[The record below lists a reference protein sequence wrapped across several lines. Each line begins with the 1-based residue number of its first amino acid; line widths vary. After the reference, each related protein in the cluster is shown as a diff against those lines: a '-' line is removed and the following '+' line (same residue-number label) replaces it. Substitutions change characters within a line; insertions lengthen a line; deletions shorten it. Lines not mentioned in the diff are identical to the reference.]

1 MALTQSTTQSLK
13 NQLPKLV
20 QSQARNIVRRA
31 FEKLKTKMIAEFQA
45 HPVTREIEGGIN
57 ASNVSGTLGGITNL
71 YSFIGFNAD
80 SNPIEPIEDLLLRTD
95 IRFVK
100 INKQTIEFEVTL
112 PEAQEIF
119 KATPLPWAPGRSWAK
134 GIESGL
140 SGLGYYLKKSSSG
153 SRSGLGVQTSQK
165 VRKGVKFNNTKYISS
180 FLKKYQKQFENIT
193 L

>member
-1 MALTQSTTQSLK
+1 MALTKSTTQSLK

-31 FEKLKTKMIAEFQA
+31 FEKLKTKMIAEFQG
-45 HPVTREIEGGIN
+45 HPVTREIRGGIN
-57 ASNVSGTLGGITNL
+57 AQNISNTLGGITNL
-71 YSFIGFNAD
+71 YSFIGFD
-80 SNPIEPIEDLLLRTD
+80 SNSDPIEPIEDLLLRTD
-95 IRFVK
+95 VRFVK
-100 INKQTIEFEVTL
+100 INKQMIEFEVTL

-119 KATPLPWAPGRSWAK
+119 AATPLPWAPGRSWAK

-140 SGLGYYLKKSSSG
+140 SGLGYYLKKSSSN
-153 SRSGLGVQTSQK
+153 SRSGLGIQTSQK

-180 FLKKYQKQFENIT
+180 FLKKYQKEFENIT

>member
-31 FEKLKTKMIAEFQA
+31 FEKIKTKMIAEFLA

-71 YSFIGFNAD
+71 YSFIGFNAG
-80 SNPIEPIEDLLLRTD
+80 SNPIDPIEDLLLRTD

-100 INKQTIEFEVTL
+100 INKQTI
-112 PEAQEIF
+112 
-119 KATPLPWAPGRSWAK
+119 
-134 GIESGL
+134 
-140 SGLGYYLKKSSSG
+140 
-153 SRSGLGVQTSQK
+153 
-165 VRKGVKFNNTKYISS
+165 
-180 FLKKYQKQFENIT
+180 
-193 L
+193 

>member
-1 MALTQSTTQSLK
+1 MALTKTTTQSLK

-31 FEKLKTKMIAEFQA
+31 FEKIKTKMIAEFRT
-45 HPVTREIEGGIN
+45 HPVTREIDGGIN
-57 ASNVSGTLGGITNL
+57 ARNISGTLGNITNL
-71 YSFIGFNAD
+71 FSFIGFESGD
-80 SNPIEPIEDLLLRTD
+80 DPIAPIEDLLLRTD

-100 INKQTIEFEVTL
+100 INKQAIEFEVTL

-119 KATPLPWAPGRSWAK
+119 KATPLPWASGRSWAK

-140 SGLGYYLKKSSSG
+140 SGLGYYVKKSSSS
-153 SRSGLGVQTSQK
+153 SRSGLGIQTSQK
-165 VRKGVKFNNTKYISS
+165 VRKGVKFNNTKYISA
-180 FLKKYQKQFENIT
+180 FLKKYQKEFENIV

>member
-1 MALTQSTTQSLK
+1 MALTKSTTQSLK

-31 FEKLKTKMIAEFQA
+31 FEKIKTKMIAEFRT
-45 HPVTREIEGGIN
+45 HPVTREIDGGIN
-57 ASNVSGTLGGITNL
+57 ARNISGTLGNITNL
-71 YSFIGFNAD
+71 FSFIGFESGD
-80 SNPIEPIEDLLLRTD
+80 DPIAPIEDLLLRTD

-100 INKQTIEFEVTL
+100 INKQAIEFEVTL

-119 KATPLPWAPGRSWAK
+119 KATPLPWASGRSWAK

-140 SGLGYYLKKSSSG
+140 SGLGYYVKKSSSS
-153 SRSGLGVQTSQK
+153 SRSGLGIQTSQK
-165 VRKGVKFNNTKYISS
+165 VRKGVKFNNTKYISA
-180 FLKKYQKQFENIT
+180 FLKKYQKEFENIV

>member
-1 MALTQSTTQSLK
+1 MALTKSTTQSLK

-31 FEKLKTKMIAEFQA
+31 FEKLKTKMIAEFQG
-45 HPVTREIEGGIN
+45 HPVTREIRGGIN
-57 ASNVSGTLGGITNL
+57 AQNISNTLGGITNL
-71 YSFIGFNAD
+71 YSFIGFD
-80 SNPIEPIEDLLLRTD
+80 SNSDPIEPIEDLLLRTD
-95 IRFVK
+95 VRFVK
-100 INKQTIEFEVTL
+100 INKQMIEFEVTL

-119 KATPLPWAPGRSWAK
+119 AATPLPWAPGRSWAK

-140 SGLGYYLKKSSSG
+140 SGLGYYLKKSSSS
-153 SRSGLGVQTSQK
+153 SRSGLGIQTSQK

-180 FLKKYQKQFENIT
+180 FLKKYQKEFENIT

>member
-1 MALTQSTTQSLK
+1 MALTRSTTQSLK

-31 FEKLKTKMIAEFQA
+31 FEKIKTKMIAEFLA

-71 YSFIGFNAD
+71 YSFIGFNAG
-80 SNPIEPIEDLLLRTD
+80 SNPIDPIEDLLLRTD

-112 PEAQEIF
+112 PESQEIF

-180 FLKKYQKQFENIT
+180 FLKKYQKEFENIT

>member
-31 FEKLKTKMIAEFQA
+31 FEKIKTKMIAEFLA

-71 YSFIGFNAD
+71 YSFIGFNAG
-80 SNPIEPIEDLLLRTD
+80 SNPIDPIEDLLLRTD

>member
-1 MALTQSTTQSLK
+1 MALTRSTTQSLK

-71 YSFIGFNAD
+71 YSFIGFNAG
-80 SNPIEPIEDLLLRTD
+80 SNPIDPIEDLLLRTD

-112 PEAQEIF
+112 PESQEIF

-180 FLKKYQKQFENIT
+180 FLKKYQKEFENIT

>member
-1 MALTQSTTQSLK
+1 
-13 NQLPKLV
+13 
-20 QSQARNIVRRA
+20 
-31 FEKLKTKMIAEFQA
+31 
-45 HPVTREIEGGIN
+45 
-57 ASNVSGTLGGITNL
+57 
-71 YSFIGFNAD
+71 
-80 SNPIEPIEDLLLRTD
+80 
-95 IRFVK
+95 
-100 INKQTIEFEVTL
+100 VTL

-140 SGLGYYLKKSSSG
+140 SGLGYYLKKSSGG

>member
-31 FEKLKTKMIAEFQA
+31 FEKIKTKMIAEFLA

-71 YSFIGFNAD
+71 YSFIGFNAG
-80 SNPIEPIEDLLLRTD
+80 SNPIDPIEDLLLRTD

-112 PEAQEIF
+112 PESQEIF

-180 FLKKYQKQFENIT
+180 FLKKYQKEFENIT

>member
-71 YSFIGFNAD
+71 YSFIGFNAG
-80 SNPIEPIEDLLLRTD
+80 SNPIDPIEDLLLRTD

>member
-1 MALTQSTTQSLK
+1 MALTRSTTQSLK

-20 QSQARNIVRRA
+20 QSQARNIVRQA
-31 FEKLKTKMIAEFQA
+31 FEKLKTKMIAEFLA

-71 YSFIGFNAD
+71 YSFIGFNAG
-80 SNPIEPIEDLLLRTD
+80 SNPIDPIEDLLLRTD

-112 PEAQEIF
+112 PESQEIF

-180 FLKKYQKQFENIT
+180 FLKKYQKEFENIT

>member
-31 FEKLKTKMIAEFQA
+31 FEKIKTKMIAEFLA